1 MKPSTI
7 LILLFSAIFLFTGCV
22 EVTFPEPMP
31 YLRRDRT
38 VFPISWQGEWH
49 YKGSNTNMD
58 ESITIHPQY
67 VSMENEQIILN
78 EKTVLRKFNGYFII
92 SMQDDDDER
101 WSLIIGKRRGSVLSI
116 YEFEGTDENYA
127 IWKEVLGVE
136 SIEEVTKSD
145 DDPEIEEYQINP
157 ENNAAFRKLL
167 NSDGLTHMGDYVR

>member
-1 MKPSTI
+1 
-7 LILLFSAIFLFTGCV
+7 
-22 EVTFPEPMP
+22 
-31 YLRRDRT
+31 
-38 VFPISWQGEWH
+38 
-49 YKGSNTNMD
+49 MD
-58 ESITIHPQY
+58 ETITIHPKY
-67 VSMENEQIILN
+67 VAMENEQVVLN
-78 EKTVLRKFNGYFII
+78 EKNVLRKFNGYFII

-101 WSLIIGKRRGSVLSI
+101 WSLILGKRRGSVLSI

-136 SIEEVTKSD
+136 AIEEVTKSD